1 MPEPDDIVL
10 LKEFAASGSDAAF
23 DTLVERYVNLVY
35 SAAMRSTGNAH
46 AAASAAQLSADA

>member
-23 DTLVERYVNLVY
+23 DTLVERYVNL
-35 SAAMRSTGNAH
+35 
-46 AAASAAQLSADA
+46 AASAVSFPSRKAGITVKSRRVC